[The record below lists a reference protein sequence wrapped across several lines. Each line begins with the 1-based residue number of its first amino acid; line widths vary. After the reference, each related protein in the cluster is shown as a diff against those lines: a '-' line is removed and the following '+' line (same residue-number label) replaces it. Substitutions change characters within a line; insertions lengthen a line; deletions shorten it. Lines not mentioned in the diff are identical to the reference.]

1 MAKEVDIS
9 EALEICGFS
18 TGTGQESRVMNI
30 LGTILKL
37 QTDPPIPLSFGD
49 IYEQVQREEPEA
61 KLTKAWVH
69 RVLKTLVDSQL
80 IRIENPAAHRKK
92 YIADVNTVMAGLE
105 QLKADRI
112 TELEDRKLEIDKQM
126 EEVTELDCGQL
137 AQQLIMNV
145 TGTHQKISSR
155 IVKGV
160 DELHRVLRYNML
172 DVAKKGDMIR
182 ATLLWVGPF
191 LDPGPLERTQRF
203 VEAAKKGA
211 EIRYMMSTDI
221 FKLEELTDQQYDMKA
236 AIEFVKNLMMLKQQ
250 GLKFDVRIYDGPR
263 TYFQVSFNRENMAL
277 IITEDP
283 LTATWITRDF
293 NPDLIDNAVKT
304 FDKEWKKAKSLL
316 EMTPKDFA
324 AFGASPDGLI
334 TQIFSKDEQG

>member
-1 MAKEVDIS
+1 
-9 EALEICGFS
+9 
-18 TGTGQESRVMNI
+18 
-30 LGTILKL
+30 
-37 QTDPPIPLSFGD
+37 
-49 IYEQVQREEPEA
+49 
-61 KLTKAWVH
+61 
-69 RVLKTLVDSQL
+69 
-80 IRIENPAAHRKK
+80 
-92 YIADVNTVMAGLE
+92 
-105 QLKADRI
+105 
-112 TELEDRKLEIDKQM
+112 
-126 EEVTELDCGQL
+126 
-137 AQQLIMNV
+137 
-145 TGTHQKISSR
+145 
-155 IVKGV
+155 
-160 DELHRVLRYNML
+160 
-172 DVAKKGDMIR
+172 VAKKGDMIR